1 LDHPVGH
8 MISLNLSDDNDVSL
22 RRQSL
27 VGQINTVL
35 CRFGRL
41 DPTVI
46 KIDFSRLTTL
56 IITVLNYGIWIVI
69 KSRSTARPGGMV
81 WDEFGNCYIRFAV
94 ITCLQFQALV
104 RYMTNCV
111 GIFLTL
117 LQSVF
122 LALLSLFVSLLGTQF
137 IAREY
142 SHLSVVITCCVTR
155 DMVPRF
161 KTNLGLVSN
170 LHDVVTTF
178 QWGCCLSTAVVLL
191 LLLNWF
197 CWLYTSWL
205 RIWTQ
210 AQIACLQLLNN

>member
-81 WDEFGNCYIRFAV
+81 
-94 ITCLQFQALV
+94 
-104 RYMTNCV
+104 
-111 GIFLTL
+111 
-117 LQSVF
+117 
-122 LALLSLFVSLLGTQF
+122 
-137 IAREY
+137 
-142 SHLSVVITCCVTR
+142 
-155 DMVPRF
+155 
-161 KTNLGLVSN
+161 
-170 LHDVVTTF
+170 
-178 QWGCCLSTAVVLL
+178 
-191 LLLNWF
+191 
-197 CWLYTSWL
+197 
-205 RIWTQ
+205 
-210 AQIACLQLLNN
+210 